1 MLILIQLRL
10 LTISLGNGA
19 LLLSMLC
26 LGGQNLSDK
35 VSLTLVTS
43 NTVPLPSGFVVGAA
57 LVVGIV
63 SGGST
68 AAVLLE
74 SHRP

>member
-1 MLILIQLRL
+1 MLIQLRL
-10 LTISLGNGA
+10 LTITLGNGA

-35 VSLTLVTS
+35 VSLTLVAS
-43 NTVPLPSGFVVGAA
+43 NTVPLPSGFVVGVA
-57 LVVGIV
+57 LVVGVV

-74 SHRP
+74 SRRP

>member
-1 MLILIQLRL
+1 MFIQLRL
-10 LTISLGNGA
+10 LTITLGNGA

-35 VSLTLVTS
+35 VSLTLVAS

-57 LVVGIV
+57 LVVGVV

-74 SHRP
+74 SRRP

>member
-1 MLILIQLRL
+1 
-10 LTISLGNGA
+10 
-19 LLLSMLC
+19 MLC

>member
-10 LTISLGNGA
+10 LTITLGNGA

-35 VSLTLVTS
+35 VSLTLVAS

-57 LVVGIV
+57 LIVGIV

-74 SHRP
+74 SRRP

>member
-1 MLILIQLRL
+1 MLIQLRL
-10 LTISLGNGA
+10 LTITLGNGA